1 MDYSA
6 ILLAGER
13 TPDGAVARAAGVPCK
28 ALAQVGGQPMLERV
42 LATLAQVGRFT
53 QCRVVGNPEF
63 RNALN
68 PVLAGFPGFAHWQDG
83 DGSPARSAA
92 LAAAAIPADQGILLT
107 TADHPLLTPAMV
119 AELLATGDGPTGDVT
134 AGLVRHSD
142 VMASYPTARC
152 TALRFAGEA
161 YCGTN
166 LFLFRTAR
174 GRRLM
179 TEWQRVEQA
188 RKTPW
193 RVVGILG
200 PVAVAGYLT
209 GLLSLPRALRL
220 LSKRTQ
226 LAIDTRLLSDARAA
240 LDVDTVGDLEFART
254 LLPAQP
260 ASQA

>member
-1 MDYSA
+1 MNYSA

-13 TPDGAVARAAGVPCK
+13 APDGAVARAAGVPCK
-28 ALAQVGGQPMLERV
+28 ALAPVGGQAMLGRV
-42 LATLAQVGRFT
+42 LATLAQVGRIT
-53 QCRVVGNPEF
+53 ECRVVGNPEF
-63 RNALN
+63 RNALE
-68 PVLAGFPGFAHWQDG
+68 PVLAGFAGFARWQDG
-83 DGSPARSAA
+83 EGSPARSAA
-92 LAAAAIPADQGILLT
+92 LAAAVIPPEQGILLT
-107 TADHPLLTPAMV
+107 TADHPLLTTTMV
-119 AELLATGDGPTGDVT
+119 TELLSAGDGSSGDVT
-134 AGLVRHSD
+134 AGLVRHAD

-166 LFLFRTAR
+166 LFLFRTER
-174 GRRLM
+174 GRRLI

-220 LSKRTQ
+220 LSKRMQ
-226 LAIDTRLLSDARAA
+226 LNIDTTLLSDARAA

-254 LLPAQP
+254 LLPANP
-260 ASQA
+260 ANQA